1 MPKHKKAKTS
11 HPGAGSQTR
20 GNLSHAEIWDD
31 SALVRSWNEAVKEYE
46 YYHSLVAQGLD
57 VETIL
62 DQAEAAEAN
71 GETPALGLEEVVT
84 HTTTGAIVDV
94 LPPTTNESDEENEE
108 GEVRD
113 EPERQPTAQER
124 QAALKRA
131 GLTLDSTTTANS
143 EPATTAQGPM
153 EDSAAPKSA
162 LHQPEATAIGPDQT
176 LENLKMAYYWAGY
189 YSGLHDGQRQAS
201 ARIGESSIS

>member
-1 MPKHKKAKTS
+1 MIRHWSEAGMKLLRSTRYLPLLPSSNQS
-11 HPGAGSQTR
+11 HSE
-20 GNLSHAEIWDD
+20 LSLWRDAFPEPATDIIQ
-31 SALVRSWNEAVKEYE
+31 

-162 LHQPEATAIGPDQT
+162 LHQPEATAIGPGKS
-176 LENLKMAYYWAGY
+176 LLCVF
-189 YSGLHDGQRQAS
+189 
-201 ARIGESSIS
+201 SIFIC